1 MQNNPYKVSKNVE
14 SLSAYTP
21 GEQPQGGGWVKLNTN
36 EFPYPPT
43 PKIKTA
49 VIDAMG
55 SDCALLR
62 LYPDP
67 LSGKVREAV
76 ARHYGVEGKNV
87 IVGNGSDDILNLIMR
102 AFGDDK
108 LKVAAMNPSYSLY
121 PVLSKIQGAELLEFD
136 FENET
141 KLPFEKIFNSG
152 ANVFILTSP
161 NAPLGISFSLGDLQC
176 LADNF
181 KGLLVIDEAYAPFS
195 GFSAAKFAAE
205 RKNVLTVCTSSK
217 GWGLAGMRVGWAVAD
232 EGVICILDKVRD
244 SYNVDRLAQAASI
257 AALQDEEYY
266 AEKIG
271 KVVKTREETEAF
283 FASIGWKFYKS
294 ASNFIFV
301 MPSKNGVCGRDVAS
315 GLFDFLKSEKILVR
329 YWKNDMKI
337 CSGLRITVGTDA
349 EMQKLRESILKWIKE

>member
-43 PKIKTA
+43 PKIKSA
-49 VIDAMG
+49 IIDAMG
-55 SDCALLR
+55 GDCAPLR

-67 LSGKVREAV
+67 VSGKVRGAV
-76 ARHYGVEGKNV
+76 AKYYGVESENV

-121 PVLSKIQGAELLEFD
+121 PVLSKMQGAELLEFD
-136 FENET
+136 FECET

-161 NAPLGISFSLGDLQC
+161 NAPLGISFSLADLQC

-181 KGLLVIDEAYAPFS
+181 NGLLVIDEAYAPFS
-195 GFSAAKFAAE
+195 GFSAAKFAAG

-232 EGVICILDKVRD
+232 KEVIQILDKVRD
-244 SYNVDRLAQAASI
+244 SYNVDRLAQAAAV
-257 AALQDEEYY
+257 AALQDVGYY
-266 AEKIG
+266 ERKIG
-271 KVVKTREETEAF
+271 EVVKTRVETEAF

-301 MPSKNGVCGRDVAS
+301 MPSKGGICGRDAAS
-315 GLFDFLKSEKILVR
+315 ALFDFLKSEKILVR
-329 YWKNDMKI
+329 YWKNDPKI